1 MLGAGAPARFKPPQ
15 AIVNRQVVATQK
27 PAPPRQPFGQGQ
39 AVNVRT
45 EQPNA
50 RPQPLNNPQGNER
63 PVARPQQPV
72 SPVEAERASRADVP
86 RPEARPQ
93 QPIVTPRVAEPAR
106 PEGPVAPR
114 PPQGAVDR
122 NDNGR
127 GSQGWSHPQA
137 KPAPPVQQRSAAQA
151 RDDENK
157 FRNWQQQRPQAA
169 PAQNRA
175 PQAHPQE
182 QRQPQRQQENRPKP
196 QK

>member
-1 MLGAGAPARFKPPQ
+1 MRPA
-15 AIVNRQVVATQK
+15 
-27 PAPPRQPFGQGQ
+27 
-39 AVNVRT
+39 
-45 EQPNA
+45 
-50 RPQPLNNPQGNER
+50 
-63 PVARPQQPV
+63 
-72 SPVEAERASRADVP
+72 EAERANRADVP

-93 QPIVTPRVAEPAR
+93 RPIATPRVAEPAR
-106 PEGPVAPR
+106 PDEPAAPR
-114 PPQGAVDR
+114 PPQGVVNQ

-137 KPAPPVQQRSAAQA
+137 KPAPPVRERSAAQA

-175 PQAHPQE
+175 PQEHPQE
-182 QRQPQRQQENRPKP
+182 QRQPQRKQENRPKQ